1 MNIQWQ
7 TWYQQT
13 KKLDSMAYITKL
25 IQDQWKKIINPNF
38 TNLYK

>member
-25 IQDQWKKIINPNF
+25 IQDQWK
-38 TNLYK
+38 TNNKPQFY